1 MRKNK
6 IRDKHHLLGQEYREY
21 FNINDPRNIKYMQQV
36 KHRAIHTLMQNLNT
50 PKDQLAYLKELFDPI
65 LSDVSQQ
72 LFTDLLSQTDQ
83 EFYAD
88 GIVKNNTIKYL

>member
-1 MRKNK
+1 
-6 IRDKHHLLGQEYREY
+6 
-21 FNINDPRNIKYMQQV
+21 
-36 KHRAIHTLMQNLNT
+36 MQNLNH

-65 LSDVSQQ
+65 LSETSQQ

-88 GIVKNNTIKYL
+88 GLVK

>member
-6 IRDKHHLLGQEYREY
+6 IRDKHHLIGQEYREY
-21 FNINDPRNIKYMQQV
+21 FNINDPRNIKYMKQFQ
-36 KHRAIHTLMQNLNT
+36 HRALHTLMQNLNH

-65 LSDVSQQ
+65 LSETSQQ

-83 EFYAD
+83 EFYSD
-88 GIVKNNTIKYL
+88 GLVK